1 MREKVL
7 PCAQIHVHNMETL
20 EAFHPTGDLNVP
32 REQLA
37 PDFCLCLHPLLVLLQ
52 LLQVVLQ
59 VALRHELLDHEVA
72 FFVSSCVG
80 KELDKVWVV
89 EPLHGVDLLEEL
101 LKHLIVF
108 RLIICL
114 QLLSSHPQVA
124 PERGPV
130 HVSKL
135 PRTNLFIC

>member
-7 PCAQIHVHNMETL
+7 PCGQIHVHNMETL

-37 PDFCLCLHPLLVLLQ
+37 PDFRLCLHPLLVLLQ

-80 KELDKVWVV
+80 KELDEVWMV
-89 EPLHGVDLLEEL
+89 ELLHGVDLVEKLFEHFIVL
-101 LKHLIVF
+101 CLING
-108 RLIICL
+108 L

-130 HVSKL
+130 YVSKL
-135 PRTNLFIC
+135 PRPNLFIC